1 MLFKKSQGVA
11 ALDKRFCFTILVT
24 LPGTLP
30 GNHSLAVDKVKQVTL
45 RDIAKITGFS
55 INTVSRALNGKD
67 EVHAETRIKILAAA
81 EKLGYRPNRLAKG
94 LRSNKTGTIGVVV
107 TDVANPFFSAL
118 VKGIARAARDLDYSI
133 ILQDSDEDYA
143 GEEEAIKVLLAEQVD
158 GILITPVQSQR
169 RTIER
174 LAEVRFPFVLV
185 GRFFRDLDTNYVVP
199 DDYQGGFMATEHLL
213 NQGHRDLAMING
225 PLHISSA
232 RERFEGFSDALRNHG
247 VPVNSSQVVTGALT
261 VEDGLTLSLSML
273 RGDSR
278 PSAIVCYSDFVAFG
292 VMQGIRE
299 AGLSVPEDIAVVG
312 FDDVRMSSCLHVSLT
327 TIKSPK
333 EELGRRAVQSLI
345 SRLEDNRDKSGTE
358 RIRLDVQL
366 IARESSNTLNE
377 GNHQLDRR

>member
-1 MLFKKSQGVA
+1 MSKLPGLP
-11 ALDKRFCFTILVT
+11 ALDIGFYFTILVT

-30 GNHSLAVDKVKQVTL
+30 VNNALVVDKVKQVTL

-107 TDVANPFFSAL
+107 TDVSNPFFSAL

-143 GEEEAIKVLLAEQVD
+143 GEEEAIQVLLAEQVD

-169 RTIER
+169 GTIER
-174 LAEVRFPFVLV
+174 LCEAQFPFVLV
-185 GRFFRDLDTNYVVP
+185 GRFFSGLETNYVVP

-213 NQGHRDLAMING
+213 KQGHRNIAMING

-232 RERFEGFSDALRNHG
+232 RERFKGFSDALESHG
-247 VPVNSSQVVTGALT
+247 IQINGSQVVTGALT
-261 VEDGLTLSLSML
+261 VEEGLAQSLSIL
-273 RGDSR
+273 REKTR

-299 AGLSVPEDIAVVG
+299 VGLSIPEDIAVVG
-312 FDDVRMSSCLHVSLT
+312 FDDVRMASCLQVSLT

-333 EELGRRAVQSLI
+333 EELGKRAVQSLI
-345 SRLEDNRDKSGTE
+345 SRLEDNHNHPRTE
-358 RIRLDVQL
+358 GIRLDVRL
-366 IARESSNTLNE
+366 IARESSNMLRKE
-377 GNHQLDRR
+377 YE